1 MVGNWATS
9 SQTAISANRVLN
21 RRPILRRGV
30 QGRHHACLSRLE
42 DHGETRIKPY
52 LEQKAEQDAREE
64 QRRLTRRNQAL
75 GLVLIAAAILVWRLF
90 HTNPTWIFPSGW
102 WRL

>member
-1 MVGNWATS
+1 MV
-9 SQTAISANRVLN
+9 
-21 RRPILRRGV
+21 
-30 QGRHHACLSRLE
+30 
-42 DHGETRIKPY
+42 ETRIKPY